1 MHKLSL
7 LSLIFLLWNVF
18 LDKKADNDKFSDEFT
33 KNESDTEEE
42 FFECEGKD
50 LTQYYFTSVCA
61 SGL

>member
-1 MHKLSL
+1 M
-7 LSLIFLLWNVF
+7 
-18 LDKKADNDKFSDEFT
+18 KADNDKFSDEFT

-61 SGL
+61 PGL